1 MNCCKQYNV
10 AQSGRA
16 LLQLVV
22 LGLLLTGSSLAN
34 AALISGSMGVGGVF
48 SIDASSDFE
57 TTTTLTFDTVVAKS
71 DGLGDLSTILDGQVA
86 DSINMDSLT
95 IRPPIAQINVFTI
108 GGFQFDIDTL
118 TVDFAMGSSF
128 LAISGTGTLSG
139 GGFDSTAAVF
149 DFSSQSANTYS
160 LTIAAVPVPAAVW
173 LFGSGLI
180 GLIAV
185 ARRQTD

>member
-1 MNCCKQYNV
+1 MNCCKQHNF

-16 LLQLVV
+16 VLQLVV

-34 AALISGSMGVGGVF
+34 AALISGSMAVGGVF
-48 SIDASSDFE
+48 STDGSDFE
-57 TTTTLTFDTVVAKS
+57 TTTTITFDTVVAQE
-71 DGLGDLSTILDGQVA
+71 DGLGDLSSILGGQAA
-86 DSINMDSLT
+86 DSINNGTLT
-95 IRPPIAQINVFTI
+95 IRPAFSAQTDVFQI

-118 TVDFAMGSSF
+118 SIDFAMDTSF
-128 LAISGTGTLSG
+128 LAMSGTGTLSG
-139 GGFDSTAAVF
+139 GGFDSTAATF
-149 DFSSQSANTYS
+149 DFTSNPGSTYS

-185 ARRQTD
+185 ARRQTA